1 MKKWLKFAAPT
12 FASLILAGAIVPTVY
27 AEKEVLEFYHGYHQ
41 DESEWPVAKTMRDLF
56 DELAKEHA
64 DGEVEFK
71 PIPVSGSLVDI
82 MNNKV
87 ASGAFPDI
95 IDLAGQSLSL
105 AAIEQNL
112 VMDLKPYIDEKKLQD
127 NVGLNYTQNM
137 VDGKLYTVHDQLF
150 TMGLWY
156 NQDIFKKAGAKEPQD
171 WVTWK
176 DFSEA
181 MATVRKVDGIYA
193 CGAGETSIRLLN
205 TYLGMSEEGRALLN
219 QPLTNEAID
228 SPAFT
233 EALTAVMTEVN
244 ANGSTHAGGTADVYS
259 ADFAQGKSAVFIN
272 GVWAAGGMKDNKALQ
287 PGLYPGGVAIS
298 AAGGGITI
306 SNQLSEPKK
315 KLALEFLEYMTSE
328 KVQKVIFEKVGAN
341 PANSKVD
348 IDGIVKANSDPTVQ
362 ILGKALK
369 QVHGANQTVTTI
381 ANAWGGDV
389 KDALINA
396 LTESAA
402 DGVNIEQKVQETKD
416 VLKALIN

>member
-1 MKKWLKFAAPT
+1 MKKWLKLAAPT
-12 FASLILAGAIVPTVY
+12 FASLIVAGAIVPTVY

-56 DELAKEHA
+56 DEFAKEHA
-64 DGEVEFK
+64 NGEVEFK

-193 CGAGETSIRLLN
+193 YGAGETSIRLLN

-259 ADFAQGKSAVFIN
+259 SDFAQGKSAVFIN

-298 AAGGGITI
+298 SAGGGITI

>member
-1 MKKWLKFAAPT
+1 MKKWLKLAAPT
-12 FASLILAGAIVPTVY
+12 FASLILASAIVPSVY

-56 DELAKEHA
+56 DEFAKEHA
-64 DGEVEFK
+64 NGEVEFK

-137 VDGKLYTVHDQLF
+137 VDGKHYTVHDQLF

-171 WVTWK
+171 WVTWQ

-193 CGAGETSIRLLN
+193 YGAGETSIRLLN

-244 ANGSTHAGGTADVYS
+244 ANGSAHAGGTADVYS

-315 KLALEFLEYMTSE
+315 KLALEFLDYMTSE

>member
-1 MKKWLKFAAPT
+1 
-12 FASLILAGAIVPTVY
+12 
-27 AEKEVLEFYHGYHQ
+27 
-41 DESEWPVAKTMRDLF
+41 
-56 DELAKEHA
+56 
-64 DGEVEFK
+64 
-71 PIPVSGSLVDI
+71 
-82 MNNKV
+82 
-87 ASGAFPDI
+87 
-95 IDLAGQSLSL
+95 
-105 AAIEQNL
+105 
-112 VMDLKPYIDEKKLQD
+112 
-127 NVGLNYTQNM
+127 
-137 VDGKLYTVHDQLF
+137 
-150 TMGLWY
+150 
-156 NQDIFKKAGAKEPQD
+156 
-171 WVTWK
+171 
-176 DFSEA
+176 
-181 MATVRKVDGIYA
+181 
-193 CGAGETSIRLLN
+193 
-205 TYLGMSEEGRALLN
+205 
-219 QPLTNEAID
+219 
-228 SPAFT
+228 
-233 EALTAVMTEVN
+233 
-244 ANGSTHAGGTADVYS
+244 
-259 ADFAQGKSAVFIN
+259 
-272 GVWAAGGMKDNKALQ
+272 MKDNKALQ